1 MAEIGR
7 LGVSLKAE
15 VELEVGERTRA
26 WLMSMGWTPPQD
38 EGIVEERGLVDRL
51 GSQGAAKDA
60 QAVKAR
66 RIARAY
72 RTAMDTRTRGAIDS
86 LLTELGVEVRE
97 LDSAKNEGWA
107 WLATEA
113 RHDKAKALY
122 EGIVR
127 FDINVKDD
135 LDELLVLLGHDL
147 GELLRPSVKPS

>member
-1 MAEIGR
+1 MAEM
-7 LGVSLKAE
+7 GVRVSAE

-38 EGIVEERGLVDRL
+38 EGHVEERGLVDRL
-51 GSQGAAKDA
+51 GSQGAAQDA
-60 QAVKAR
+60 QAAKAR

-86 LLTELGVEVRE
+86 LLAELGVEIRE

-113 RHDKAKALY
+113 RHDKAKFLY
-122 EGIVR
+122 DCIVGLGPSA
-127 FDINVKDD
+127 KGD
-135 LDELLVLLGHDL
+135 LDELLILLGHDL
-147 GELLRPSVKPS
+147 GELLRPTVRES